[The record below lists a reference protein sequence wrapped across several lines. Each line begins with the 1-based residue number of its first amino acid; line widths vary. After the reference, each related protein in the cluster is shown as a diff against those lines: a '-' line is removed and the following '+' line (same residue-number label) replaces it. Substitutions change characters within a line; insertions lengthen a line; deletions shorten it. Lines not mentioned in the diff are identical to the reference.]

1 MITRNIYRVSGK
13 KSQKRYGKCIVKVM
27 IHFKSIVNTHY
38 SKECYKIAEEIMI
51 RKSDIVILFGFSES
65 IRYYSDFYNI
75 PLIIPD

>member
-1 MITRNIYRVSGK
+1 
-13 KSQKRYGKCIVKVM
+13 M

-51 RKSDIVILFGFSES
+51 LKSDIVILFGFSES

-75 PLIIPD
+75 PLINPD